1 MFFFFFNDTAT
12 TEIYTLSLHDAL
24 PIFSLDGARDAG
36 AHGERRA
43 RGVDDRANLP
53 VGDVAALDR
62 DGRVA
67 DLELHGLAP
76 PRWRAVAASHDRSI
90 SFCGTAPTDLPCA
103 MRSASI
109 AAKRRRNF
117 SIASWS
123 APSASMAESRATFTS
138 ENSTSPSSSCTRA
151 ASPDAS
157 AAVASRISSSTL
169 AQADRASGQSK
180 CTRAALAWTRSA
192 RNSDGSDRGT
202 PSIAER
208 RWPVRSASRRL
219 IASHCARASLG
230 VATDAPPRSEER
242 RVGKEGRSRWSPY

>member
-76 PRWRAVAASHDRSI
+76 PRSRALAASHDRSI

-180 CTRAALAWTRSA
+180 STL
-192 RNSDGSDRGT
+192 
-202 PSIAER
+202 
-208 RWPVRSASRRL
+208 
-219 IASHCARASLG
+219 
-230 VATDAPPRSEER
+230 
-242 RVGKEGRSRWSPY
+242 